1 MKNRAMLVLV
11 GLFIALATMGSSCL
25 YDEYIVTANA
35 TVDESFPINA
45 GPTTTGAGVQ
55 NNTIVDLLPE
65 SLSSGDI
72 ENISNYDLSVVSSGT
87 YAGGQVS
94 GGIAISSDGVNYTQ
108 YATLSTIP
116 WDRLKTPQS
125 VLGGSTYLT
134 VTPAGRAALE
144 SALNAFKTND
154 QAKVWTRFSWSVSPG
169 PVPSG
174 LNVTVKLFSQ
184 VNFKVALK

>member
-1 MKNRAMLVLV
+1 MLVLA
-11 GLFIALATMGSSCL
+11 GLLVALATMGSSCL
-25 YDEYIVTANA
+25 YDEYTVTANA
-35 TVDESFPINA
+35 TVEESYPINA
-45 GPTTTGAGVQ
+45 GPVTTGSGVQTTTV
-55 NNTIVDLLPE
+55 VDLLPE
-65 SLSSGDI
+65 SLSSDDI
-72 ENISNYDLSVVSSGT
+72 ENISNYDLSVVSAGT

-94 GGIAISSDGVNYTQ
+94 GGIAISSNGVTYTQ

-116 WDRLKTPQS
+116 WDNLKTPQS

-144 SALNAFKTND
+144 AALNAFKTND
-154 QAKVWTRFSWSVSPG
+154 QAQIWTRFTWAASPG

-174 LNVTVKLFSQ
+174 LSVTVKLLSQ